1 MIEDYYTESV
11 GIYAQSTSTGWGSE
25 PARTLSV
32 TISAAMNPASG
43 QESWAGGKQT
53 AFIDWKL
60 FCSDTVSIAVTD
72 RVVYAG
78 DTMEVVFVKDT
89 LDMGHHK
96 RVLLQNV
103 AR

>member
-1 MIEDYYTESV
+1 MIENYYTESV

-25 PARTLSV
+25 PGRTLTA
-32 TISAAMNPASG
+32 TISAAMNPSNG

-53 AFIDWKL
+53 AFVDWKL
-60 FCSDTVSIAVTD
+60 FCSDTVSISVTD

-89 LDMGHHK
+89 LDLGHHK
-96 RVLLQNV
+96 KVLLQNV